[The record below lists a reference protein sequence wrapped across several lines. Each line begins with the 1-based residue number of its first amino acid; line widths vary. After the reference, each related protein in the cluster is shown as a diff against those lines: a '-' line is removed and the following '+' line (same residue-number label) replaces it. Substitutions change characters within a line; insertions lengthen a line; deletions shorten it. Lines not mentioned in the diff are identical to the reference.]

1 MILCTQKAT
10 NAMRV
15 SRMYNHDTIKGKC
28 HQKAEVLELSK
39 TQMKWNYTGYLRIN
53 QPLNLTAF
61 TKEEI
66 VELDMECSYTALKDN
81 TSSIDHCSCT
91 DKVVLANICKHYHGK
106 KCVKSS

>member
-1 MILCTQKAT
+1 
-10 NAMRV
+10 MRV

-39 TQMKWNYTGYLRIN
+39 TQIECDYTGYLRIN

-66 VELDMECSYTALKDN
+66 IELDM
-81 TSSIDHCSCT
+81 
-91 DKVVLANICKHYHGK
+91 
-106 KCVKSS
+106 